1 MRNYNRAVT
10 HNIII
15 GAKNLYLGSP
25 QFLYTDFLFKED
37 FIMAVIRVEKIKNYT
52 VMSNYHLQD
61 NKLSLKA
68 KGLLSV
74 MLSLPDDWDYSING
88 LVQISKENETAIK
101 SALKELKDNG
111 YIEIIKHTPKI
122 STNGKFEYEYIVYE
136 KPKQGVDIQG
146 VDFLPIENLT
156 VENQVQLNTNIQNTN
171 KQITKDISNNKLLD
185 NSTNS
190 EKPKKNRYQT
200 CVSMIDEFCE
210 KHVEEKELRETLLQ
224 YLDLRFEIQDKP
236 LYSNMWKGMLHKLEN
251 CLTESD
257 KSVSL
262 VDIVSQ
268 SIERGYLSFFPVKKN
283 YNQKSQMYWK
293 PEILSDEDYIK
304 VDENF

>member
-1 MRNYNRAVT
+1 
-10 HNIII
+10 
-15 GAKNLYLGSP
+15 
-25 QFLYTDFLFKED
+25 
-37 FIMAVIRVEKIKNYT
+37 MAVIRVEKIKNYT

-61 NKLSLKA
+61 SKLSLKA

-111 YIEIIKHTPKI
+111 YVEIIKHTPKI
-122 STNGKFEYEYIVYE
+122 STNGKFEYEYVVYE

-146 VDFLPIENLT
+146 VGFLPIENLT

-190 EKPKKNRYQT
+190 EKSKKNRYHT
-200 CVSMIDEFCE
+200 CVSMINEFCE

-224 YLDLRFEIQDKP
+224 YLDLRMEIKERP
-236 LYSNMWKGMLHKLEN
+236 LYSNMWKGILHKLEDCVADN
-251 CLTESD
+251 SNTGSI
-257 KSVSL
+257 
-262 VDIVSQ
+262 VDIVRQ
-268 SIERGYLSFFPVKKN
+268 SIEKGYMNFYPVKQYRQN
-283 YNQKSQMYWK
+283 SMSWK
-293 PEILSDEDYIK
+293 QENLSDADYK
-304 VDENF
+304 QVDEKF